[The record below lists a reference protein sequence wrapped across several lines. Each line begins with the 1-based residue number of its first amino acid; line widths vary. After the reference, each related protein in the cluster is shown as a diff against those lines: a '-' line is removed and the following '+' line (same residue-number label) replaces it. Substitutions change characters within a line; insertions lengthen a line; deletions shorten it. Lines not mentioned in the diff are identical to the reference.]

1 MDINKLLDSEVQKF
15 IEENKNIDTT
25 KLLLSSGRPKGWP
38 MPEIVLQIEGKRKA
52 EKKLPE
58 LAGTRGIIFP
68 PKLNLEQSSSEQTAR
83 FKASLLSGSTLMDL
97 TGGFGIDTIAFSKVF
112 EEVVYVERNKE
123 LTEIVRH
130 NLNVLHISNVQVKVG
145 DLKEVI
151 GSTAV
156 PDVYY
161 LDPARRIDSKKIVSL
176 KDCEPNVLLL
186 LPQLIRARQVLI
198 KTSPMLDISKALE
211 DLSQVSQVMVVS
223 VENECKEVL
232 YLLEGNFEGEPQIK
246 TFNLTRN
253 GVEKFDFIYSE
264 ERSCS
269 LKLSE
274 PLKYL
279 YEPNA
284 SILKAGAFK
293 SIALKFGLDK
303 LHRNSHL
310 YTSQALIPGFPGRSF
325 AIKNIVKYSK
335 EATKSAIPD
344 LKANVTTRNFPDSVE
359 VVRRKTGIKEGG
371 DVYVFATVLTNN
383 KPALIITEKINES
396 R

>member
-1 MDINKLLDSEVQKF
+1 
-15 IEENKNIDTT
+15 
-25 KLLLSSGRPKGWP
+25 